1 MKMPRR
7 QRRQT
12 SEAIFMDQ
20 HINRRQFL
28 GRASALAVCGGAIGS
43 LVTSGRARAQ
53 STKPATLGV
62 SLNAYSFNKLLL
74 DDLAKPG
81 SGITLMALLD
91 YAAVARFDAID
102 PTGYYFPGY
111 PKRPDDAYIDAL
123 KHKAADLGLA
133 ISGTGVRNNFTYSD
147 KSVRDADLQ
156 IIKDWIEVAARLG
169 APVLRVFADTQKG
182 LTWQQVAKGFN
193 RDQVQEWII
202 ADLKECTDHAKQFGV
217 RIGVQNHGDFL
228 RTAQDVLALLDAVNS
243 PWCGAIV
250 DIGSFKSPDPYADI
264 AALAPRAVNW
274 QIKQSLAGAD
284 AHSPPDLPRL
294 MRIIRASG
302 YHGYLPIETLIPA
315 SSLADQESQISAF
328 LAQVRYA
335 IVQTA

>member
-1 MKMPRR
+1 V
-7 QRRQT
+7 
-12 SEAIFMDQ
+12 SGA
-20 HINRRQFL
+20 
-28 GRASALAVCGGAIGS
+28 ALGS
-43 LVTSGRARAQ
+43 LWKSSIARAQ
-53 STKPATLGV
+53 SSKPANLGV

-74 DDLAKPG
+74 DELAHAG
-81 SGITLMALLD
+81 AGMTLTAVLE
-91 YAAVARFDAID
+91 YAAAAKFDAID

-111 PKRPDDAYIDAL
+111 PKRPDDAYIDAF
-123 KHKAADLGLA
+123 KKRAADLGVA

-147 KSVRDADLQ
+147 KSVRDADLK
-156 IIKDWIEVAARLG
+156 IIKDWIEVSAHLG

-182 LTWQQVAKGFN
+182 LTWQQVAKGFT
-193 RDQVQEWII
+193 RDQVQDWII

-264 AALAPRAVNW
+264 AMLAPRAVNW

-284 AHSPPDLPRL
+284 ANSPPDLPRL
-294 MRIIRASG
+294 MRLVRASG
-302 YHGYLPIETLIPA
+302 YHAYLPIETLISQPGA
-315 SSLADQESQISAF
+315 AEQEKAISAF
-328 LAQVRYA
+328 LAQMRLA
-335 IVQTA
+335 IAQTG